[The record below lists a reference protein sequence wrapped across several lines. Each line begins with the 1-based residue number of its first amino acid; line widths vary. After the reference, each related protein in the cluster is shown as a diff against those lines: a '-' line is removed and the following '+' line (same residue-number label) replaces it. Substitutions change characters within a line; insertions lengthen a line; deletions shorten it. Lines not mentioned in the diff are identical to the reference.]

1 MFFPAT
7 INMMSYGMA
16 FGWPSPTLPKLQA
29 PNSPIQITNSQG
41 SWLSVM
47 PFIGALIG
55 APLAAILS
63 DKIGRKIVILSTA
76 FPLII
81 SWIMIGVCDSF
92 TYLMISRV
100 FCGVA
105 GSALFTVVP
114 SYIAEV
120 TEPEIRGRL
129 GAMLTWMWNL
139 GVVII
144 YSAGP
149 FVEIKTMAFIS
160 ISIPL
165 IFILLFSWMP
175 ESPYFFAMKNRSE
188 NAKLSLSIFRSGEN
202 SDEVDKLYK
211 EILEQI
217 SENLNIVDIFTNAL
231 NRKTLVLILTIITI
245 QEFSG
250 RSPFLFY
257 SQSIFQ
263 EADKN
268 IPAIYISMIY
278 ALTQLL
284 SAFISSF
291 IVDKFGRKP
300 LLLLSCIGSAICLI
314 IQGTFFYLKYQ
325 LCYNLQDFKWLPVIT
340 LLSFVVIFTIGLGT
354 VPMILAGEMFATNV
368 KSNGLGIV
376 DLYAA
381 VISIVISKFFQ
392 IATDEVGIFLPFWA
406 FAIVCVFGIGFIA
419 KFLPETKGLSLED
432 IQNKLKL

>member
-1 MFFPAT
+1 M
-7 INMMSYGMA
+7 ISYGMA

-29 PNSPIQITNSQG
+29 PNSPTQITNSQG

-47 PFIGALIG
+47 PFIGALLG

-63 DKIGRKIVILSTA
+63 DQIGRKIVILSTA

-81 SWIMIGVCDSF
+81 SWLMIGLCDNVK
-92 TYLMISRV
+92 YLMVSRA

-120 TEPEIRGRL
+120 TGPEIRGKL

-139 GVVII
+139 GVLII
-144 YSAGP
+144 YTAGP
-149 FVEIKTMAFIS
+149 FTEIKTMAFIS

-165 IFILLFSWMP
+165 LFILLFSCMP
-175 ESPYFFAMKNRSE
+175 ESPYFYAMQNKPE
-188 NAKLSLSIFRSGEN
+188 QAKISLSILRSCEK
-202 SDEVDKLYK
+202 SDAVDELYK
-211 EILEQI
+211 EIEEQM
-217 SENLNIVDIFTNAL
+217 SEDKQFIDIFTNAL
-231 NRKTLVLILTIITI
+231 NRKTLILILTLITV

-263 EADKN
+263 EAGKN
-268 IPAIYISMIY
+268 IPAVYISMIY
-278 ALTQLL
+278 SLIQLI
-284 SAFISSF
+284 SAFVSSL

-300 LLLLSCIGSAICLI
+300 LLLLSCIGSAVCLLT
-314 IQGTFFYLKYQ
+314 QGTVFYLKYQ
-325 LCYNLQDFKWLPVIT
+325 LCYDLQDINWLPVIT
-340 LLSFVVIFTIGLGT
+340 LLTFVVIFTIGLGT
-354 VPMILAGEMFATNV
+354 VPMIFAGEMFSTNV

-381 VISIVISKFFQ
+381 VISIIISKFFQ
-392 IATDEVGIFLPFWA
+392 IANDEVGIFLPFWA
-406 FAIVCVFGIGFIA
+406 FAICCVFGAVFIV